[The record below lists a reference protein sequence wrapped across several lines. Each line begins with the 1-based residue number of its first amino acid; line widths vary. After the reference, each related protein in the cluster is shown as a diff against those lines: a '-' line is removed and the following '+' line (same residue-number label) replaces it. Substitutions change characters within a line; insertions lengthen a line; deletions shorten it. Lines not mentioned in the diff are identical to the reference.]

1 VQAVFVA
8 VIAVV
13 GTLSGAA
20 VTGFIQQRQ
29 TARAE
34 ERAKDERL
42 RQERLASYLAFAQ
55 SISEFNAAQIERWIA
70 RTTRTDLTRDSDE
83 YQQAR
88 EKTHRI
94 GAVAEGALF
103 RVQLAIDNEGLLIL
117 AREALSAA
125 YFVEKAGEL
134 DDLDDRAEKAR
145 NSVNAFVTAAGR
157 LGQVR

>member
-1 VQAVFVA
+1 VQALFVA

-55 SISEFNAAQIERWIA
+55 SMSEFNAAQIERWIA
-70 RTTRTDLTRDSDE
+70 RTDHTRDSDE
-83 YQQAR
+83 YRQAR
-88 EKTHRI
+88 EKTHRT

-103 RVQLAIDNEGLLIL
+103 RIQLAIDDESLVIL
-117 AREALSAA
+117 AREALSIA
-125 YFVEKAGEL
+125 YLVEKAGDL
-134 DDLDDRAEKAR
+134 DDLNNRAQRAR
-145 NSVNAFVTAAGR
+145 DAVNAFITAAGR